1 MKHGAAQHLAI
12 AFREQDEVLPT
23 VGAHLDQAAQP
34 FARDQR
40 VRLKVDRPL
49 QSPEGLER
57 WVFGVFDPANAQIH
71 TRVVAPPRVIPS
83 LGGIS
88 AAKMSSRA
96 CEGPWPRGCHPELAR
111 DLGRVDVIPSLR
123 GTLAAW
129 MSSRACEGS
138 RPNRFILSA
147 ARDLDST

>member
-34 FARDQR
+34 FAGDQR

-83 LGGIS
+83 LRGIS
-88 AAKMSSRA
+88 AAKMSSPACEGPLAAWMSSRA

-111 DLGRVDVIPSLR
+111 DLGRVDVIPS
-123 GTLAAW
+123 
-129 MSSRACEGS
+129 
-138 RPNRFILSA
+138 
-147 ARDLDST
+147 